1 MLILWDPGLKVLV
14 DEWWAHVTAGEP
26 YDAPADRIQFL
37 MAEGGADI
45 APLNEA
51 LVPAD
56 VIEEVNGLRE
66 QVLSGDLVVEF
77 NPGPRRMN
85 AH

>member
-1 MLILWDPGLKVLV
+1 MS
-14 DEWWAHVTAGEP
+14 
-26 YDAPADRIQFL
+26 
-37 MAEGGADI
+37 EGGADI

-56 VIEEVNGLRE
+56 VIAEVNDLRE

-77 NPGPRRMN
+77 NPGPVE
-85 AH
+85 